1 MRNRQKQ
8 PMKRIKALFILLFLA
23 SCIPKEIPEEPPFP
37 DNERPGMNITIDTTE
52 IVVKNDTI
60 LL

>member
-1 MRNRQKQ
+1 
-8 PMKRIKALFILLFLA
+8 MKRIKVLFILLFLA
-23 SCIPKEIPEEPPFP
+23 SCIPKEIPEELPSP